1 MHASDLPPTRSDRGS
16 PPPQQRGAAPPPARS
31 PPLTPGKATAKAQWE
46 DEKLEGCVLCARY
59 GSAASRSDD
68 ITTQTHWRWRRPVPV
83 NHTALTGSQ
92 RPIRAEPS
100 ARGPPRTESWP
111 SSCHHGH
118 GASTP
123 PTTLAHRHP
132 SRLAGPASP
141 RKLPALSVISKG
153 KKKRK
158 LREWHGR
165 PANLQAGPAVLCAR
179 HDCLLPP
186 PLEFRFSFTCW

>member
-68 ITTQTHWRWRRPVPV
+68 ITTQTHWRRPVPV

-123 PTTLAHRHP
+123 PTTLAQAGVRRP
-132 SRLAGPASP
+132 SPRRPFTSVTRLAGPASP

-153 KKKRK
+153 KKTKAPRVAWQTG
-158 LREWHGR
+158 ESPGR
-165 PANLQAGPAVLCAR
+165 SGVVCA
-179 HDCLLPP
+179 
-186 PLEFRFSFTCW
+186 T